1 MCDSKQGTTPAVAG
15 NEDSLPP
22 EKTLRAELRVP
33 VVHTK
38 QGVDVEP
45 AAFGGKDGDRHPHQ
59 SRVIMGSEDWTG
71 DGAPTLPPADERAR
85 SLNLG
90 VDRCGEFLSHPDG
103 RGRVTFPPF
112 SPGPHRPLIHLQI
125 MCELPIRHA
134 AHLPHGVQ

>member
-1 MCDSKQGTTPAVAG
+1 MNRRPSAARMVTATRTKAG
-15 NEDSLPP
+15 SSWVV
-22 EKTLRAELRVP
+22 KTGQVTVP
-33 VVHTK
+33 RLF
-38 QGVDVEP
+38 P
-45 AAFGGKDGDRHPHQ
+45 RPM
-59 SRVIMGSEDWTG
+59 S
-71 DGAPTLPPADERAR
+71 AR

-90 VDRCGEFLSHPDG
+90 VERCGEFLSHPDG